1 MGQDASKVILEAKE
15 LAALYARLASEIKE
29 REVSSEPYHLV
40 GIHTRGIPIAQRLA
54 KLLGRTPEEI
64 GTLDIN
70 LYRDD
75 LSQASEL
82 PVVKETKLPFAI
94 DGARILLI
102 DDVLY
107 TGRTIRSALD
117 ALTDLGRPKAI
128 ALLVL
133 IDRGERELP
142 IQPDFCGKNVNVQP
156 SENVKVRLVETD
168 GIDRIEVIDRPK

>member
-1 MGQDASKVILEAKE
+1 MNASNKNILLEAIE
-15 LAALYARLASEIKE
+15 LKALFDRLASEIKE
-29 REVSSEPYHLV
+29 REVLSGPFQLV

-54 KLLGRTPEEI
+54 KLMNRDPDQI

-75 LSQASEL
+75 LSQASEM
-82 PVVKETKLPFAI
+82 PVVKETEIPFSI
-94 DGARILLI
+94 DGSRVLLV

-107 TGRTIRSALD
+107 TGRTIRAALD
-117 ALTDLGRPKAI
+117 ALTDLGRPKSI

-142 IQPDFCGKNVNVQP
+142 IQSDFCGKKVSVQP
-156 SENVKVRLVETD
+156 QENVKVRLQETD
-168 GIDRIEVIDRPK
+168 GVDRIEVIDRQA